1 MKNKFV
7 ILGAGGVGTSIGAA
21 LAEKYYEET
30 LLIGRREHVFALNSS
45 GCTISGSLNKTVRAR
60 AAEEIDF
67 LLENTLLI
75 VAVKITDLEKS
86 LREIQPYIAKT
97 TSILLVQNG
106 YGVKNIAN
114 KVLFGLIN
122 SESIF
127 QAIATMGAVL
137 GAPGQ
142 LELYPGGLKAEKAF
156 EDSVYGDIFKDTFLD
171 YKVTSDLEKAI
182 WIKLIINSIVNPL
195 SVIFRAKNK
204 VIAEDR
210 MNELKDSILQE
221 CLKVAASEGYN
232 IKLDVKEINEFIK
245 SDNRT
250 SMLQDYLKKRP
261 DEIDFIN
268 GAIIRIGQKNGID
281 TTVNKLVYSIVKNTE
296 INRINDKEEQNL

>member
-7 ILGAGGVGTSIGAA
+7 ILGAGGVGSAIGAA

-30 LLIGRREHVFALNSS
+30 LLVGRKEHVSSLNSA
-45 GCTISGSLNKTVRAR
+45 GCTISGSVNMRVRAR

-75 VAVKITDLEKS
+75 VTVKITVLEDT
-86 LREIQPYIAKT
+86 LRQIRPYITNT
-97 TSILLVQNG
+97 TSVLLVQNG

-114 KVLFGLIN
+114 RALFGIVPQ
-122 SESIF
+122 ESIF

-137 GAPGQ
+137 SAPGQ
-142 LELYPGGLKAEKAF
+142 LELFPGGLKAEKAF
-156 EDSVYGDIFKDTFLD
+156 SESAYGDVFKDTFLD
-171 YKVTSDLEKAI
+171 YKVTFDLEKAV

-204 VIAEDR
+204 VIAEEGLND
-210 MNELKDSILQE
+210 LKNSILQE
-221 CLKVAASEGYN
+221 GLKVAASDGH
-232 IKLDVKEINEFIK
+232 EINLTVGEINDFIR

-250 SMLQDYLKKRP
+250 SMLQDYFRKRP
-261 DEIDFIN
+261 NEIDFIN
-268 GAIIRIGQKNGID
+268 GAITNAGQKNGID
-281 TTVNKLVYSIVKNTE
+281 TTVNKLVYSIVKNIE
-296 INRINDKEEQNL
+296 KNRIEGKEEQNL